1 MKIIFELI
9 LLAVLLLIGALTAAS
24 ETSIIAASI
33 VKLRRL
39 AADGSKSARMVLRIL
54 EVPERF
60 FGTIVVSNNVV
71 NSLIAS
77 IITVIVISFLGEN
90 SKSVLLA
97 TLIAA
102 FLIIVFEVA
111 AKTLSAGSPVRI
123 SLSLVRMVRFLIF
136 ILSPA
141 VKVLSVITNFIVKL
155 LGGKTKGNPSLV
167 VEDEIKALIRIGE
180 EESPKHKD
188 KYKMLSKV
196 FEFSDTFVKTI
207 MVPKDKMVL
216 IDVNSNID
224 DILDKALDSGH
235 SRLPVY
241 KDKPDNIVGVINM
254 KDLLNLSV
262 NKDLVILQ
270 DIIYSPI
277 FIPDSKKVS
286 DLLKDFQKGHTHLAI
301 VTNSIG
307 KIEGLI
313 TMEDLL
319 EEIVGE
325 IEDEHDVRKRVKKID
340 AKI

>member
-1 MKIIFELI
+1 MKIVLELI
-9 LLAVLLLIGALTAAS
+9 LLAILLLIGALTAAS

-39 AADGSKSARMVLRIL
+39 ASDGSKTARMVLKIL
-54 EVPERF
+54 EAPERF
-60 FGTIVVSNNVV
+60 FGTVVVSNNIV

-77 IITVIVISFLGEN
+77 IVTVIIISLLGEN
-90 SKSVLLA
+90 SKSILLA

-123 SLSLVRMVRFLIF
+123 SLSLVRMVRVLIF
-136 ILSPA
+136 ILSPT
-141 VKVLSVITNFIVKL
+141 VKVLSIITNFIVNL
-155 LGGKTKGNPSLV
+155 LGGKTKGKPSLV

-180 EESPKHKD
+180 EESPRHKD

-196 FEFSDTFVKTI
+196 FEFSDTVVKTI

-216 IDVNSNID
+216 IDMSSNIND
-224 DILDKALDSGH
+224 VLDKALELGH

-262 NKDLVILQ
+262 NRDLVILQ
-270 DIIYSPI
+270 DIIYPPI

-301 VTNSIG
+301 IIDSFG
-307 KIEGLI
+307 KIEGLV

-325 IEDEHDVRKRVKKID
+325 IEDEHDIRKKVKKIN